1 MSIITHSFMKIK
13 HAGNYSSVA
22 AVVSEH
28 GYLHKVQIHWPVF
41 VNWWIPDYRHI
52 RLVVI
57 ICS

>member
-1 MSIITHSFMKIK
+1 MKTK
-13 HAGNYSSVA
+13 HAGTYSSVA

-28 GYLHKVQIHWPVF
+28 GYPHKVQIHWPVF
-41 VNWWIPDYRHI
+41 VNWWIPDYSHI